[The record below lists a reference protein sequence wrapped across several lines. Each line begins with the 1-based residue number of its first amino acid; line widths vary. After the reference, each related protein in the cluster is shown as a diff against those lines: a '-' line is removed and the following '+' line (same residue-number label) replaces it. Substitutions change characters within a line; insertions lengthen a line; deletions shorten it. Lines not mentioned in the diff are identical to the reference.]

1 MEPLNKYQNGK
12 IYKLWSLETD
22 EIYVGSTCSPLYK
35 RMSKHKDSLKRG
47 QKSNYK
53 LYQEMVKK
61 GEETFRIELV
71 ENFPCTTID
80 ELRKREG
87 YWIRELKATLNM
99 KIAGRTPKDYRDE
112 HKEEMKEYLKQ
123 YRKNNYEKLSKDQKI
138 RRENNKD
145 YIKEW
150 KKQHYEA
157 NKGAIRAKH
166 KEYREK
172 HRDVVLEKKKRYY
185 HQNREKIL
193 QQMVE
198 EVVCTIC
205 GCTGLKTNIKR
216 HERTKKHLQA
226 LEQQSN

>member
-1 MEPLNKYQNGK
+1 MEPLNKYQSGK

-22 EIYVGSTCSPLYK
+22 GIYVGSTCSPLYK

-53 LYQEMVKK
+53 LYQEMVKN

-123 YRKNNYEKLSKDQKI
+123 YRKNNYEKLSKDEKI
-138 RRENNKD
+138 RREK
-145 YIKEW
+145 
-150 KKQHYEA
+150 
-157 NKGAIRAKH
+157 
-166 KEYREK
+166 
-172 HRDVVLEKKKRYY
+172 
-185 HQNREKIL
+185 
-193 QQMVE
+193 
-198 EVVCTIC
+198 
-205 GCTGLKTNIKR
+205 
-216 HERTKKHLQA
+216 
-226 LEQQSN
+226 

>member
-1 MEPLNKYQNGK
+1 MLDNYQNGK

-22 EIYVGSTCSPLYK
+22 EIYVGSTCCPLYK
-35 RMSKHKDSLKRG
+35 RMSKHREALTMNTKNHR
-47 QKSNYK
+47 K
-53 LYQEMVKK
+53 LYIEMNRLGKDA
-61 GEETFRIELV
+61 FSIELI
-71 ENFPCTTID
+71 ENYPCTSIE

-87 YWIRELKATLNM
+87 YWIRELKATLNIQ
-99 KIAGRTPKDYRDE
+99 IAGRTQKDYRDE

-123 YRKNNYEKLSKDQKI
+123 YRITNYEKLSKDQKI

-157 NKGAIRAKH
+157 NKDAIRAKH

-172 HRDVVLEKKKRYY
+172 HRDVVLEKKKQYY

-193 QQMVE
+193 QQLSE
-198 EVVCTIC
+198 EVVCPIC
-205 GCTGLKTNIKR
+205 ECKGLRINIKR